1 MVVQQ
6 VYKQHLFP
14 SPVHHCHIPSTFLP
28 HPFYDCNCVITI
40 GCSVAAFQWDRRPI
54 SCLKHT
60 SMHKH
65 NLLGFL
71 FQKNK
76 SYLTWKA
83 WTFFFPSCLITSS
96 HPAEVNLVQMG
107 VTILQNHYPRVMRSA
122 VPNGWIGIWWAVLT
136 WITARIHI
144 PAHPYFRLSRTPAS
158 ASIRWWVGWLKFQA
172 PRSSRFSSVGRSS
185 AAATLR
191 LYFEWRLQWKHA
203 STLPSYPRFNIFI
216 LLPATLQPQL
226 LGVYWPKAESD
237 FKFTF
242 PAHKYWNQRNR
253 DAEDPIWGLFL
264 P

>member
-1 MVVQQ
+1 M
-6 VYKQHLFP
+6 
-14 SPVHHCHIPSTFLP
+14 
-28 HPFYDCNCVITI
+28 ITI
-40 GCSVAAFQWDRRPI
+40 GCSVAAFQWDCRPI

-83 WTFFFPSCLITSS
+83 WTFFFLSCLITSS

-107 VTILQNHYPRVMRSA
+107 VTILQNHYPRVMWSA
-122 VPNGWIGIWWAVLT
+122 VPNGWISIWWAVLT

-158 ASIRWWVGWLKFQA
+158 APIPWWVGWLKFQA
-172 PRSSRFSSVGRSS
+172 PLSSRFSSVGRSS

-203 STLPSYPRFNIFI
+203 STLPSYRDLIYLFCCQPHFDHNYLESIGQKLNLILNSRFQHANTGTKEIEV
-216 LLPATLQPQL
+216 LKTQL
-226 LGVYWPKAESD
+226 GDCSC
-237 FKFTF
+237 
-242 PAHKYWNQRNR
+242 HKS
-253 DAEDPIWGLFL
+253 
-264 P
+264 